1 MIQSIKLMK
10 STHIFGITILL
21 ISIIAATLIISAF
34 NQPIASAQ
42 NLGAAAMRA
51 QVTSTPGTE
60 DHSVIG
66 STDGIVVMGFLIVCI
81 IITPLLFRR
90 KKNRSQRD

>member
-1 MIQSIKLMK
+1 MIQFTKSMK
-10 STHIFGITILL
+10 PTHIFGITILL
-21 ISIIAATLIISAF
+21 ISIIAGILIISAF

-42 NLGAAAMRA
+42 NLGADGMRA
-51 QVTSTPGTE
+51 QVTSTPDTE

-90 KKNRSQRD
+90 KRTRSQ